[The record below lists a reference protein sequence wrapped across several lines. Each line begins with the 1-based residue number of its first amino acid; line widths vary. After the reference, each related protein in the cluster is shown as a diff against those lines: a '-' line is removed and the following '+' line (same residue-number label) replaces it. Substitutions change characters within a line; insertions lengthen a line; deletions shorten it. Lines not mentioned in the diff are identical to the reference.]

1 MDVPATPKGIM
12 ALVGRK
18 RSKNIKFL
26 DEDVVITKLTVA
38 QVKQIQTAAQALEKD
53 EGNDESGL
61 EVLRT
66 VIRASVVGAEG
77 LQDEDFE
84 GWPIDDLRNLSR
96 EIMKFSGIAAED
108 EGK

>member
-77 LQDEDFE
+77 LQVFE